1 MNPTG
6 SGIFE
11 GMHRDAFLRR
21 IDRDRGVEATDYF
34 RARRSSPNG
43 GGA

>member
-11 GMHRDAFLRR
+11 VMHRDAFCAALTG
-21 IDRDRGVEATDYF
+21 IGGVEATDYF